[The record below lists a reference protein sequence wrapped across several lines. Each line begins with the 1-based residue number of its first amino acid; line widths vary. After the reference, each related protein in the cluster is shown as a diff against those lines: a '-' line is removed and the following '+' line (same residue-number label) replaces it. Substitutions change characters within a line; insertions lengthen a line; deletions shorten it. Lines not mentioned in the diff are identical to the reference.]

1 LLFAITS
8 KKEFSPAAGLVT
20 DVGSYPTIP
29 TGRLTED
36 GVAVEGL
43 TLSAHARLTTLAW
56 LWRALGLCLCIG
68 IAGLAEIGG
77 WMAPLIGAPL
87 FAIAVGVLIANALP
101 GLPRQRAL
109 GISDIGKLCL
119 KGGIILLGGSLDLR
133 QIVHTGLGS
142 LPLLAVTMVSGLVCA
157 LWFGKSLGI
166 DWRMRCL
173 IGIGTTI
180 CGGSAIAA
188 LAPVIRAKAEEIAYS
203 ITVVFFFNMVAVFTF
218 PTLGHLLGLSD
229 TGFGTWAGTAIN
241 DTSAVV
247 AAGFGFSQAA
257 GTTATIVK
265 LTRTTLIIPLVLGFG
280 LALPFVVRDEIAAT
294 HSLARR
300 VYAAVPT
307 FIILF
312 VLAAAANTGGLIG
325 PYGMQV
331 QRLGRLVMIV
341 ALAAVGLQGNWRAFV
356 GAGSR
361 PLILGLATWFVVA
374 VSGLAV
380 QTWTQTL

>member
-1 LLFAITS
+1 
-8 KKEFSPAAGLVT
+8 
-20 DVGSYPTIP
+20 
-29 TGRLTED
+29 
-36 GVAVEGL
+36 
-43 TLSAHARLTTLAW
+43 
-56 LWRALGLCLCIG
+56 
-68 IAGLAEIGG
+68 
-77 WMAPLIGAPL
+77 
-87 FAIAVGVLIANALP
+87 
-101 GLPRQRAL
+101 
-109 GISDIGKLCL
+109 
-119 KGGIILLGGSLDLR
+119 
-133 QIVHTGLGS
+133 
-142 LPLLAVTMVSGLVCA
+142 
-157 LWFGKSLGI
+157 
-166 DWRMRCL
+166 MRCL

-180 CGGSAIAA
+180 CGASAIAA

-218 PTLGHLLGLSD
+218 PTLGHLLGSQRQRFWHMGRDRGQRHVGGGGRRVRLQPGRRHHRDHRQADPHDPDHS
-229 TGFGTWAGTAIN
+229 AG
-241 DTSAVV
+241 
-247 AAGFGFSQAA
+247 AGLRA
-257 GTTATIVK
+257 G
-265 LTRTTLIIPLVLGFG
+265 RC
-280 LALPFVVRDEIAAT
+280 PFVVRDEIAAT
-294 HSLARR
+294 QSLARR

-341 ALAAVGLQGNWRAFV
+341 ALAAVGLQGHWRAFV